1 MKFYLNKY
9 SINFFEVIII
19 FLILQKIIASI
30 LGPVL
35 GNFITLLDELFYLI
49 IFIITIYKKDVI
61 SKNISILFLILIGTG
76 FISVF
81 INKDIHFSFL
91 AGMLGILFYFNIY
104 NIVIFRNFNFLESRV
119 LYKFFYIITILIFLS
134 IIFQVINVDGFFKL
148 REVLGLKFNDNNIVG
163 IVPFPTIFY
172 GLWESAIVGIFLFY
186 YWIFYFKERK
196 KTIHLF
202 FITVSIFTIILSFRL
217 TENIVLVIS
226 LFYLI
231 NKKWKVISASFLL
244 IFISFNYS
252 NLDKN
257 QKEILDKVIFEKTR
271 GYLNP
276 DPNDLPLRNQLYYA
290 SFEVLKNRFPLG
302 MGPGNFSN
310 NSSQIFIKNTIKN
323 HSDLKSFAI
332 PIYNS
337 NILGDSGYSM
347 IAGEFG
353 FIGVIIYSF
362 FIISLFFKIFLNKN
376 NLSPNHLIFVQLTFF
391 YFIIGMIKGNYHFY
405 TLFSIL
411 FISQFAYLYRNNIR
425 S

>member
-1 MKFYLNKY
+1 
-9 SINFFEVIII
+9 
-19 FLILQKIIASI
+19 
-30 LGPVL
+30 
-35 GNFITLLDELFYLI
+35 
-49 IFIITIYKKDVI
+49 
-61 SKNISILFLILIGTG
+61 
-76 FISVF
+76 
-81 INKDIHFSFL
+81 
-91 AGMLGILFYFNIY
+91 
-104 NIVIFRNFNFLESRV
+104 
-119 LYKFFYIITILIFLS
+119 
-134 IIFQVINVDGFFKL
+134 
-148 REVLGLKFNDNNIVG
+148 
-163 IVPFPTIFY
+163 
-172 GLWESAIVGIFLFY
+172 
-186 YWIFYFKERK
+186 
-196 KTIHLF
+196 
-202 FITVSIFTIILSFRL
+202 
-217 TENIVLVIS
+217 
-226 LFYLI
+226 LI

>member
-1 MKFYLNKY
+1 LKFYLNKY

-134 IIFQVINVDGFFKL
+134 IIFQVINIDGFFKL
-148 REVLGLKFNDNNIVG
+148 REVLGLKFNDNNIGG

-217 TENIVLVIS
+217 TENIVLLIS